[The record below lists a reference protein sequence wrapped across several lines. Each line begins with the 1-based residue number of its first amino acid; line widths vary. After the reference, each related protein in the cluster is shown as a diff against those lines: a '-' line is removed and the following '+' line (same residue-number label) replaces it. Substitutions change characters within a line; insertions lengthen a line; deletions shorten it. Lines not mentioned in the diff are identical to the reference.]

1 MVLSQTLRS
10 GLLFLASSL
19 PFLYI
24 LQAIV
29 RVQTG
34 EWDLLGPEP
43 GKVIV
48 HFTGSWGF
56 NFLLLTLTVSPAAH
70 YLKQPWLVSHRRT
83 LGLFAFFYVTLHGLS
98 YLAFILEWHW
108 ADLGR
113 ETIERPYLL
122 LGMLAWLLLIP
133 LAVTSTRGWQ
143 RRLKRNWKRL
153 HYLIYPIVLVTSVHY
168 LLQIR
173 SDWSEPVLYT
183 LISVALLLARGW
195 RLKR

>member
-1 MVLSQTLRS
+1 MVLKQSYRAALI
-10 GLLFLASSL
+10 FLASSL

-24 LQAIV
+24 LQAII
-29 RVQTG
+29 RVQAG

-56 NFLLLTLTVSPAAH
+56 NFLLITLSVSPLAH
-70 YLKQPWLVSHRRT
+70 YLKQPWLIAHRRMV
-83 LGLFAFFYVTLHGLS
+83 GLFTFFYVTLHGLA

-108 ADLGR
+108 GDLGR

-183 LISVALLLARGW
+183 LISVALLLSRGW

>member
-1 MVLSQTLRS
+1 MVLKQSHRAALI
-10 GLLFLASSL
+10 FLASSL

-24 LQAIV
+24 LQAII

-48 HFTGSWGF
+48 HFTGTWGF
-56 NFLLLTLTVSPAAH
+56 NFLLITLSVSPLAH
-70 YLKQPWLVSHRRT
+70 YLKQPWLIAHRRMV
-83 LGLFAFFYVTLHGLS
+83 GLFTFFYVTLHGLA

-108 ADLGR
+108 VDLGR
-113 ETIERPYLL
+113 EVVERPYLL
-122 LGMLAWLLLIP
+122 LGALAWLLLIP

-153 HYLIYPIVLVTSVHY
+153 HYLIYFIVLVTSVHY

-173 SDWSEPVLYT
+173 SDWSEPVIYT
-183 LISVALLLARGW
+183 LISIALLLSRGW